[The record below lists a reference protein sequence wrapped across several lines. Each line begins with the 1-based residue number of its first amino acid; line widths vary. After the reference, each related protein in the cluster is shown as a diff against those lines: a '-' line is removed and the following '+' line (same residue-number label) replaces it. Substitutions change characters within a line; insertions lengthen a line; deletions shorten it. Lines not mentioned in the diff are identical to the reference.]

1 MKITALGV
9 NNEKP
14 LSAIAAARL
23 RAEVAAKSA
32 AIQETTL
39 EPLPAPSS
47 PPPENLVSEYEDSD
61 AEPEPVVIKRNLKL
75 CNWRNDPKDILS
87 DTDSELTIN
96 LEKHTT
102 IALIGYFTF
111 KVLRGA
117 ININGAN
124 VGAVTHE
131 GQKAVT
137 HHAAVPATHAISKIR
152 GLDGRNQVQFMSCRE
167 PAPFSN
173 LNPLFTDIWNAK
185 TRNQKPRTFS
195 VVSRFLLLLENRY
208 GNLQVYRIRVDL
220 QNCSNVLR
228 VSHALN
234 TYHYPLYR

>member
-23 RAEVAAKSA
+23 RAEVATKSA

-61 AEPEPVVIKRNLKL
+61 AEPEPVVVKRNLKL

-87 DTDSELTIN
+87 DTDSELTID

-117 ININGAN
+117 VNINGAN
-124 VGAVTHE
+124 IGAVTHE

-152 GLDGRNQVQFMSCRE
+152 GLDGRNQVQFLSCRE

-195 VVSRFLLLLENRY
+195 VVSYSMLSLENRC
-208 GNLQVYRIRVDL
+208 GNLQVRRIRVDL
-220 QNCSNVLR
+220 QNCSNILR
-228 VSHALN
+228 VSHAPN
-234 TYHYPLYR
+234 PYYYPLCR